1 MKTEDHNTKALLW
14 SHKLVGLDSDTHN
27 NTDQLM
33 KALVAYLNEL
43 IAHDFNKL
51 IAILYRIDVTQ
62 EKATSALTAQADR
75 ETPGETLAKL
85 IIERQLQKLK
95 FREKF
100 KNK

>member
-1 MKTEDHNTKALLW
+1 MKTDNHYTKALLW
-14 SHKLVGLDSDTHN
+14 SHELVGLESDAKS
-27 NTDQLM
+27 TDQLM
-33 KALVAYLNEL
+33 KALAAYLNEL

-51 IAILYRIDVTQ
+51 ISILYRIDVSQ
-62 EKATSALTAQADR
+62 EKATSTLRAQADR

-95 FREKF
+95 YREKF